1 MKLSNKKGFTL
12 IELVVVI
19 VIIGI
24 LAMLVVPKV
33 TQFQTEASYN
43 TCQGNKRTLAAAQSM
58 LLLKTPGATALEPA
72 DLKAAGF
79 INDVSCP
86 DDKSKVNNTAYKA
99 KTGDDAGTYEC
110 LVNPTGHNT
119 TTTTTGE

>member
-1 MKLSNKKGFTL
+1 MKLTDNKKGFTL

-24 LAMLVVPKV
+24 LAMLVVPRV

-58 LLLKTPGATALEPA
+58 LLMQNPKATDKTPAALV
-72 DLKAAGF
+72 AAKY
-79 INDVSCP
+79 INNVSCP
-86 DDKSKVNNTAYKA
+86 DDKTAINDAAYEA
-99 KTGDDAGTYEC
+99 ESGDAGTYKC
-110 LVNPTGHNT
+110 KITAAHNVAPST
-119 TTTTTGE
+119 P